1 MSARSN
7 SYPLGAMFAG
17 SLVLSWTLMT
27 LSVALTIWSDR
38 HAPAARLASWVSLW
52 VFTGPRAHVVGTH
65 PSSQHR
71 AVRRERWCRRSV
83 HSRIGADAVSR
94 GSFGEHG
101 AAQRLCARLRSLIC
115 SQPSTIGG
123 CACEGDL

>member
-7 SYPLGAMFAG
+7 RYPLGAMFAG

-52 VFTGPRAHVVGTH
+52 AFTVLAPTLSALTLHRSIARLSGSPVAGD
-65 PSSQHR
+65 PSI
-71 AVRRERWCRRSV
+71 AE
-83 HSRIGADAVSR
+83 
-94 GSFGEHG
+94 
-101 AAQRLCARLRSLIC
+101 LARLRSFVVL
-115 SQPSTIGG
+115 SANMALLSA
-123 CACEGDL
+123 CALVFGR